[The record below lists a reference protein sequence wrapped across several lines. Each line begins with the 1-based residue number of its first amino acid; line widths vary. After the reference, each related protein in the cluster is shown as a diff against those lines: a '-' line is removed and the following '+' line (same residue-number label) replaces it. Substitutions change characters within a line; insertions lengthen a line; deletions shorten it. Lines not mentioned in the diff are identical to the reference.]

1 MNEQKDKK
9 PAERRTVKL
18 KKPHRHGGKQ
28 YEAGTEI
35 EVAVTDIQWLK
46 DHEVI

>member
-1 MNEQKDKK
+1 MKELNEKK
-9 PAERRTVKL
+9 PAERRVVKL
-18 KKPHRHGGKQ
+18 KKAHRHGGKNH
-28 YEAGTEI
+28 EAGAEI